1 MIKRLQ
7 NSDPDVAKQIYI
19 VFQESYQVEAALL
32 GASDF
37 PPLKRPLEDFVT
49 SSTDFY
55 GYIKEGSLAGVVE
68 IESSPSLVDVNSLV
82 VSPQYFRQGV
92 GKALMWYVLES
103 FDPDL
108 FVVETGLENGPA
120 TALYKKLGFQEV
132 SQWDTEF
139 GIRKVKFQKAR
150 NLTP

>member
-7 NSDPDVAKQIYI
+7 NSDPGTAKEIYF
-19 VFQESYQVEAALL
+19 VFQESYRVEAQLL
-32 GASDF
+32 GATDF
-37 PPLKRPLEDFVT
+37 PPLKRPLENFVT
-49 SSTDFY
+49 SETEFY
-55 GYIKEGSLAGVVE
+55 GYMKEGNLAGVVE
-68 IESSPSLVDVNSLV
+68 VESSPGLVDVNSLV
-82 VSPQYFRQGV
+82 VNPRYFRQGV
-92 GKALMWYVLES
+92 GRALMEYVLES

-139 GIRKVKFQKAR
+139 GIRKVKFQLKR
-150 NLTP
+150 SN